1 MTEKTFDVIVI
12 GSGPGGSACAVLL
25 AKAGLKTLMLEK
37 NGRVGGK
44 MLTGSKNGFEY
55 DIWPHGQ
62 VPINGAAFETLF
74 KILGVESER
83 KPCLEHNSMKKVCG
97 ISYRAKEWSK
107 YRSVAFVQ
115 GLKDALPFFQ
125 MWEMDEAE
133 QAAAIKFMADMAVM
147 PPEQVDEL
155 DDVSMHDYCGQN
167 DVPFRL
173 YSYLAF
179 HANASLAEPIDLVS
193 ASEQIKI
200 MQQIMI
206 QGGGGNY
213 KGGFGRLT
221 DIIAREFQKLGGELI
236 TRAKV
241 ERIKVEDGRVTGVVT
256 KDATF
261 DAPIVVSSAGIQPT
275 VLKLA
280 GEEHFDASYTRYIK
294 DLVPGWAFTGVRY
307 FLNRDV
313 LDLPMYVAYADE
325 SWWNVER
332 FEAAAEGRIPDE
344 VILFMTVAANYDPD
358 MAPPGKQC
366 IVAGTICSPDPE
378 SKQIGAL
385 CDKMDEMMQR
395 LYPDAWAAV
404 ESVERA
410 GPAEISSS
418 SRDSVLPGQGGECV
432 GLAQIVGQCGK
443 NKPSPQSPIPGLYYV
458 GADAGSAGMGT
469 HQAADSGMKVADMVI
484 QECTRSGSRPNR

>member
-83 KPCLEHNSMKKVCG
+83 EPCLEHNSMKKVCG

>member
-1 MTEKTFDVIVI
+1 MTDKAFDVIVI
-12 GSGPGGSACAVLL
+12 GSGPGGSVCAALL
-25 AKAGLKTLMLEK
+25 AKSGLKTLLLEK
-37 NGRVGGK
+37 NARVGGK

-55 DIWPHGQ
+55 DMWPHGQ
-62 VPINGAAFETLF
+62 VPINGAAFETVF
-74 KILGVESER
+74 AELGVESER
-83 KPCLEHNSMKKVCG
+83 MPCLEFNSNKKVCG
-97 ISYRAKEWSK
+97 ISYRAKEWSE

-115 GLKDALPFFQ
+115 GLQDALPFFQ

-133 QAAAIKFMADMAVM
+133 QAAAVKFMAAMAVM

-155 DDVSMHDYCGQN
+155 DDVSMHDYCQQH

-221 DIIAREFQKLGGELI
+221 DIIAREFQKLGGDLR
-236 TRAKV
+236 TKSKA
-241 ERIKVEDGRVTGVVT
+241 ERIIVEDGRATGV
-256 KDATF
+256 ATNDGVF
-261 DAPIVVSSAGIQPT
+261 EAPIVISSAGIQPT
-275 VLKLA
+275 VLKLV

-294 DLVPGWAFTGVRY
+294 ALVPGWGFTSVRY
-307 FLNRDV
+307 FLNEAV
-313 LDLPMYVAYADE
+313 LDLPMYVAYADD

-332 FEAAAEGRIPDE
+332 FEAAAAGKIPDE

-378 SKQIGAL
+378 AKEIGAL

-395 LYPDAWAAV
+395 LYPEAWEAV

-432 GLAQIVGQCGK
+432 GLGQIVGQCGK
-443 NKPSPQSPIPGLYYV
+443 RKPSPEAPIRGLYFV

-469 HQAADSGMKVADMVI
+469 HQAADSAIKVAQMVL
-484 QECTRSGSRPNR
+484 QHHRARQAGS

>member
-1 MTEKTFDVIVI
+1 
-12 GSGPGGSACAVLL
+12 
-25 AKAGLKTLMLEK
+25 
-37 NGRVGGK
+37 
-44 MLTGSKNGFEY
+44 
-55 DIWPHGQ
+55 
-62 VPINGAAFETLF
+62 
-74 KILGVESER
+74 
-83 KPCLEHNSMKKVCG
+83 
-97 ISYRAKEWSK
+97 
-107 YRSVAFVQ
+107 
-115 GLKDALPFFQ
+115 
-125 MWEMDEAE
+125 
-133 QAAAIKFMADMAVM
+133 M

-155 DDVSMHDYCGQN
+155 DDVTMHDYCGQH

-179 HANASLAEPIDLVS
+179 QANASLAEPIDLVS
-193 ASEQIKI
+193 ASEQVKI

-221 DIIAREFQKLGGELI
+221 DILAREFQKLGGELL

-241 ERIKVEDGRVTGVVT
+241 ERIKMENGRVTGVVT
-256 KDATF
+256 KDGTF
-261 DAPIVVSSAGIQPT
+261 EAPVVVSSAGIQPT

-280 GEEHFDASYTRYIK
+280 GEEHFDAAYSQYIK

-307 FLNRDV
+307 FLNEAV
-313 LDLPMYVAYADE
+313 LDLPMYVAYGDDT
-325 SWWNVER
+325 WWNVER
-332 FEAAAEGRIPDE
+332 FEAAAEGKIPDE

-378 SKQIGAL
+378 AKEIDAL

-395 LYPDAWAAV
+395 LYPKAWAAV
-404 ESVERA
+404 ETVERA

-443 NKPSPQSPIPGLYYV
+443 NKPSPESPIPGLYYV

-469 HQAADSGMKVADMVI
+469 HQAADSGIKVAQMVL
-484 QECTRSGSRPNR
+484 EHRRSLQAAG